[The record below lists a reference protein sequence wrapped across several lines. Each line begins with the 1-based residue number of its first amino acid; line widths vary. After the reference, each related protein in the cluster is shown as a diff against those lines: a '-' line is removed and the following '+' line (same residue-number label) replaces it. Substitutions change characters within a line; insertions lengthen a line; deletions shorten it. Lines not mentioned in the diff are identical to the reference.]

1 MKFLVQKTAYG
12 LQPVFNSDY
21 EKLKESK
28 LKMGEVYE
36 VEIKKKRN
44 YEFHKKF
51 FALINLCHDN
61 QEHFDYF
68 DDTREYLTIKAGYY
82 RKIMM
87 PNGNIQ
93 VRAKSISFAN
103 MDEIEFEDLYQKTIT
118 AACNF
123 IGIEKEDLLNEILNF
138 C

>member
-1 MKFLVQKTAYG
+1 
-12 LQPVFNSDY
+12 
-21 EKLKESK
+21 
-28 LKMGEVYE
+28 
-36 VEIKKKRN
+36 
-44 YEFHKKF
+44 
-51 FALINLCHDN
+51 
-61 QEHFDYF
+61 
-68 DDTREYLTIKAGYY
+68 
-82 RKIMM
+82 MM

-103 MDEIEFEDLYQKTIT
+103 MDEIEFEELYQRVIT

>member
-44 YEFHKKF
+44 YKFHKKF
-51 FALINLCHDN
+51 FALINLCHEN
-61 QEHFDYF
+61 QDIFDYY

-93 VRAKSISFAN
+93 VRAKSISFAT
-103 MDEIEFEDLYQKTIT
+103 MDEIEFEELYQRVIT

>member
-1 MKFLVQKTAYG
+1 MKFLVQKTPYG
-12 LQPVFNSDY
+12 LQPVFNSDH

-28 LKMGEVYE
+28 LKIGEVYE

-44 YEFHKKF
+44 YLFHKKF
-51 FALINLCHDN
+51 MALINLCHDN
-61 QEHFDYF
+61 QEQFEFF

-82 RKIMM
+82 RKVEM

-103 MDEIEFEDLYQKTIT
+103 MDEIEFDDLYQKVIT

-138 C
+138 T

>member
-1 MKFLVQKTAYG
+1 MKFLVQKTVYG

-51 FALINLCHDN
+51 FALINLCHEN
-61 QEHFDYF
+61 QDIFDYY

-93 VRAKSISFAN
+93 VRAKSISFAT
-103 MDEIEFEDLYQKTIT
+103 MDEIEFEELYQRVIT